1 MKDKIK
7 YQREYSKRLR
17 LRAMMEI
24 NPFLTCECCGL
35 DFYHAVLHIDHVE
48 PLKQKNRQPNSIY
61 LSILR
66 NGRNGFQLLCAN
78 CNLSKRHGSQC
89 QLIH

>member
-24 NPFLTCECCGL
+24 NPFLTC
-35 DFYHAVLHIDHVE
+35 
-48 PLKQKNRQPNSIY
+48 
-61 LSILR
+61 
-66 NGRNGFQLLCAN
+66 
-78 CNLSKRHGSQC
+78 
-89 QLIH
+89 